1 MFISEL
7 RRCVSQFGEFSK
19 HEWTGKVEDVVE
31 EGTYS
36 FKPVSEL
43 VGEWASQSVGQA
55 VSHWVI
61 LWLGESVSQSV
72 SESASQWISESAS
85 QQISESVSQ
94 CVRESEN

>member
-31 EGTYS
+31 EGTYN
-36 FKPVSEL
+36 FKLVSEL

-55 VSHWVI
+55 VR
-61 LWLGESVSQSV
+61 ESESQWV
-72 SESASQWISESAS
+72 SESESQ
-85 QQISESVSQ
+85 
-94 CVRESEN
+94 